1 MKTISLIF
9 LGLFFV
15 VAATVDAQIHS
26 VGVTISDASGRL
38 AYQGATNAN
47 GTFGTGNLQ
56 PGNYVVQFRTESGAI
71 RGNQYLLV
79 IAAGKKKVIADS
91 VRGEQFNRGG
101 VTMKLEVKGGSRITG
116 QLIEERSVLVADQPD
131 TKIVNGHR
139 YRYVTADVGTHLG
152 PHWEDETLGPR
163 LNAVKLDLNYWQ
175 KVRDHQGEGSLL
187 NPVNG
192 VEEGAY

>member
-91 VRGEQFNRGG
+91 VRGEQFNR
-101 VTMKLEVKGGSRITG
+101 
-116 QLIEERSVLVADQPD
+116 
-131 TKIVNGHR
+131 
-139 YRYVTADVGTHLG
+139 
-152 PHWEDETLGPR
+152 
-163 LNAVKLDLNYWQ
+163 
-175 KVRDHQGEGSLL
+175 
-187 NPVNG
+187 
-192 VEEGAY
+192 